1 MKNLLIIP
9 LLLLFLITGC
19 GNSDDENNAPLEA
32 QTLTDVSY
40 GTDAQQKIDIFLPYD
55 RSINT
60 KVIVLLHG
68 GSWVG
73 GDKSDVASLVPVLKI
88 QFPDHAIV
96 NMNYRL
102 ATETSPAYPKQIDDI
117 KSVLEHLKSNNYQ
130 ISSNYAFIGFSAG
143 AHLSLLYAYAYDT
156 EHNVKAICDVVGP
169 ADFTDPNYTSHP
181 LYPSAS
187 QVLVGSSSP
196 TQEQIETIN
205 PVNHITT
212 QSPPTISFYG
222 GQDPLVPATQG
233 PRLKAALD
241 NANVY
246 NEYNLYANG
255 GHGDWDE
262 ATYADV
268 YSKMTLFL
276 KNRF

>member
-73 GDKSDVASLVPVLKI
+73 GDKSDVSSLVPILKI

-102 ATETSPAYPKQIDDI
+102 ATETSPAYPKQTDDI
-117 KSVLEHLKSNNYQ
+117 KSVLEHLQKNNYT
-130 ISSNYAFIGFSAG
+130 ISDDYAFIGFSAG
-143 AHLSLLYAYAYDT
+143 AHLSLLYAYAYDKD
-156 EHNVKAICDVVGP
+156 HDIKAICDVVGP
-169 ADFTDPNYTSHP
+169 ADFTDPNYVSHP

-187 QVLVGSSSP
+187 QVLVGTSTP
-196 TQEQIETIN
+196 TSQQIETIN
-205 PVNHITT
+205 PVSHITA